1 MAKIFH
7 SKGYK
12 VTMSFVYGWGAT
24 AVIIGALFKIM
35 HFPGAGTILC
45 VGMIVEAIIFAL
57 SSFEPQTEHYDWAR
71 VFPVL
76 GKSHS
81 EWDKNGEAIGM
92 CQVSQP
98 TVQNNYP
105 VASGNVTQVSGNI
118 DLGLDEADINK
129 LRAGINKIA
138 DAADSF
144 AEIGTNVPTVT
155 EFTKK
160 MAKAS
165 ASFEELGE
173 KTQQVGEVL
182 QSSVQGFA
190 DGCGEINRVLLGS
203 TEKLTLQI
211 KDNCDKLASNMG
223 HSADHFQSL
232 NKIMEEQ
239 VQHVKSQSENY
250 TQQISAVN
258 KNISALNA
266 LYELQIHETKG
277 CLESFRG
284 MQGDMGEM
292 LESVSLSLDSAK
304 LFKQESQQ
312 LASNVAS
319 LNSVYGN
326 MLSVV
331 NNN

>member
-1 MAKIFH
+1 
-7 SKGYK
+7 
-12 VTMSFVYGWGAT
+12 
-24 AVIIGALFKIM
+24 
-35 HFPGAGTILC
+35 
-45 VGMIVEAIIFAL
+45 
-57 SSFEPQTEHYDWAR
+57 
-71 VFPVL
+71 
-76 GKSHS
+76 
-81 EWDKNGEAIGM
+81 
-92 CQVSQP
+92 
-98 TVQNNYP
+98 
-105 VASGNVTQVSGNI
+105 
-118 DLGLDEADINK
+118 
-129 LRAGINKIA
+129 
-138 DAADSF
+138 
-144 AEIGTNVPTVT
+144 
-155 EFTKK
+155 
-160 MAKAS
+160 
-165 ASFEELGE
+165 
-173 KTQQVGEVL
+173 
-182 QSSVQGFA
+182 
-190 DGCGEINRVLLGS
+190 
-203 TEKLTLQI
+203 
-211 KDNCDKLASNMG
+211 MG